1 MTDINKFKLH
11 PEVYLY
17 NETKLVKI
25 YTPMVYLEDTT
36 LFWVYELATKE
47 VLLVDFKYI
56 KLAPKPYQVLYAGE
70 IGD

>member
-1 MTDINKFKLH
+1 MTDINEFILH

-17 NETKLVKI
+17 NETNLVKI
-25 YTPMVYLEDTT
+25 YTPMVYSEDTT

-47 VLLVDFKYI
+47 VLLVDSKYI
-56 KLAPKPYQVLYAGE
+56 KLAPKPYQVFYAGG